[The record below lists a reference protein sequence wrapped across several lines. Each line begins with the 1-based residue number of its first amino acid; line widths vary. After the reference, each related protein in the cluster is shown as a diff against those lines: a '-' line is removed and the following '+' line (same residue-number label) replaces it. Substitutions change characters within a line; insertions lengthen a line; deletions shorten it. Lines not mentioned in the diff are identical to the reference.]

1 MRNIYVKLFFELG
14 PVVQEMMFRRFH
26 IESSRSPLVRRSG
39 TIFAIREE
47 SIIWNTPAY
56 IFNLDQ
62 LPFKVKVVWTG

>member
-1 MRNIYVKLFFELG
+1 MRNIYAKLG

-26 IESSRSPLVRRSG
+26 IESSSSSLVRRSG
-39 TIFAIREE
+39 TICAIREE

-62 LPFKVKVVWTG
+62 LPFKAKVV